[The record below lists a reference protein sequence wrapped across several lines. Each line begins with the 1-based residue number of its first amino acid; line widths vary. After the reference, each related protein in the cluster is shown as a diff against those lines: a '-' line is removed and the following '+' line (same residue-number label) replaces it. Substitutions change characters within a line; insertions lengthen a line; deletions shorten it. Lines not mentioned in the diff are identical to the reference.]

1 MSWSIYQ
8 NKKKPIKMK
17 KYIIISVLSLFVAVS
32 HAQIDRSKQPKPGPA
47 PEINLKEPA
56 RFELKNGLKVMVVE
70 NHKLPRVSMQL
81 MIDNPPILQGNK
93 AGVSDLTSSL
103 LGKGS
108 KNMAKEDFYEEVD
121 FLGASIN
128 IGDQGASASCLS
140 KYFPRILELMADAAL
155 NPNFTQEEFDKEKDR
170 ILTGIKSEEK
180 DVSAIAT
187 RVQLALAYGKSH
199 PYGEITSETTVNNV
213 TLADVEQHYRSYFV
227 PANAY
232 LVVIGDVEFDKVQE
246 LVTTQFTPWSKAT
259 PPSYSYSTPTD
270 VQYNQ
275 INFVDV
281 PNAVQSEIAVQ
292 NITNLKMKDGD
303 YLPALLANRI
313 LGGGSQARLY
323 MNLREDKGYTYGSY
337 SGIRANKYSPMRF
350 NAYAQVRNM
359 VTDSSVVQILKEID
373 GIVNEAVTEEE
384 LTNAK
389 AKYAGSFVMALENP
403 ETVANYA
410 LNIETEGL
418 PKDFYKAYLERIDA
432 VTIADVQQAAQ
443 KYFSTS
449 NARVVVTGKGSEVLE
464 NLEKVTFKDR
474 KIPVLY
480 YDKHASKTE
489 KPDYSAPIPEGVTVQ
504 SILEN
509 YMSAI
514 GGKEKLEGVL
524 SYAMTA
530 EAEMQGM
537 KLELEMKK
545 TTKHQFMQ
553 DIKVM
558 GNSVQ
563 KQVLD
568 GEKGY
573 ATAQGQRKD
582 LTPEEI
588 ERIKEESAAFPELNY
603 LLAGNL
609 VLEGIEAIGD
619 KKAYKLKVTEKK
631 SCFYDVESGLKL
643 QVVNIEDVQGQQM
656 INTLAFDDYQEVSGI
671 KFPFKMTQTMGPQN
685 FEFVVKEVKVNEG
698 VTASDFE

>member
-1 MSWSIYQ
+1 
-8 NKKKPIKMK
+8 MK
-17 KYIIISVLSLFVAVS
+17 KYIIVSILSLFVAVS

-56 RFELKNGLKVMVVE
+56 RFEMKNGLKVMVVE
-70 NHKLPRVSMQL
+70 NHKLPRVSIQL
-81 MIDNPPILQGNK
+81 MIDNPPILQGDK

-108 KNMAKEDFYEEVD
+108 KNITKEDFYEEVD
-121 FLGASIN
+121 FLGATIS
-128 IGDQGASASCLS
+128 IGDQSASASCLS

-155 NPNFTQEEFDKEKDR
+155 NPNFTQEEFDKEKER

-180 DVSAIAT
+180 DVSAVAS

-199 PYGEITSETTVNNV
+199 PYGEITSAETVNNA
-213 TLADVEQHYRSYFV
+213 TLADVELHYQSYFV

-232 LVVIGDVEFDKVQE
+232 LVIIGDVEFDTVKE
-246 LVTTQFTPWSKAT
+246 LVTTQFTPWTKAV
-259 PPSYSYSTPTD
+259 PPSYSYAKPKD

-275 INFVDV
+275 INFVDM
-281 PNAVQSEIAVQ
+281 PNAVQSEVAVQ
-292 NITNLKMKDGD
+292 NITELQMKDTD

-323 MNLREDKGYTYGSY
+323 KNLREDKGYTYGSY

-350 NAYAQVRNM
+350 NAYAQVRNV
-359 VTDSSVVQILKEID
+359 VTDSSVTQILSEID
-373 GIVNEAVTEEE
+373 KMVTEPVTEEE
-384 LTNAK
+384 LANAK
-389 AKYAGSFVMALENP
+389 AKYAGSFVMALEKP

-410 LNIETEGL
+410 LNIETENL
-418 PKDFYKAYLERIDA
+418 PKDFYKTYLERIDA
-432 VTIADVQQAAQ
+432 VTVADVQQAAQ
-443 KYFSTS
+443 KYFSTTS
-449 NARVVVTGKGSEVLE
+449 ARVVVTGKGSEVLE
-464 NLEKVTFKDR
+464 NLEKVTFKD
-474 KIPVLY
+474 KKVPVLF
-480 YDKHASKTE
+480 YDKQAGKTE
-489 KPDYSAPIPEGVTVQ
+489 KPDYSAPLPEGVTVQ

-509 YMSAI
+509 YMTAI
-514 GGKEKLEGVL
+514 GGKEKLEGVS
-524 SYAMTA
+524 SYALKA

-537 KLELEMKK
+537 VLELEMKK

-568 GEKGY
+568 GDKGY
-573 ATAQGQRKD
+573 TTAQGQRKD

-603 LLAGNL
+603 LAAGNI
-609 VLEGIEAIGD
+609 VLEGIELVGD

-631 SCFYDVESGLKL
+631 SCFYDMETGLKL

-656 INTLAFDDYQEVSGI
+656 INTLAFDDYQEISGI

-685 FEFVVKEVKVNEG
+685 FEFLVKEIKVNEG
-698 VTASDFE
+698 VNATDFE